1 MNAIFAGN
9 VEDGLTVMKSIQL
22 VNMRLGYTWAQDLW
36 HPGEESAQ
44 LHHEQ
49 QQGLTLC
56 AIANTYYLS
65 INLIECYCL
74 WDLGCQMSESESEYH
89 TLLHHASS
97 NHQQ

>member
-1 MNAIFAGN
+1 MIYVICHVMCMWGAICH
-9 VEDGLTVMKSIQL
+9 
-22 VNMRLGYTWAQDLW
+22 LW

-74 WDLGCQMSESESEYH
+74 WDLGFGMSDVRVRVRVPH
-89 TLLHHASS
+89 TAAPCI
-97 NHQQ
+97 